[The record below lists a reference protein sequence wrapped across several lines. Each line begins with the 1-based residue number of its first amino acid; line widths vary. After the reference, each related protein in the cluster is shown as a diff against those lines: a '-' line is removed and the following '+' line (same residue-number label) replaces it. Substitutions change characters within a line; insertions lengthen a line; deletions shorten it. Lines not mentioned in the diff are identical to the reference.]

1 MPHPETAASQ
11 RGGLSGGPAQLRSL
25 MSGRRLIAAPGAFDP
40 FTARIIESIGFPAVY
55 LGGNAIGLH
64 LCAGQPMITL
74 TETVECARRVL
85 GAINAPLIVDAGAGF
100 GEPAH
105 THRAVRELERA
116 GIAAIHID
124 DQPYPKRAHYHVG
137 QGGLAPAGHVVDRLS
152 VALQARRNPDFM
164 IFARTD
170 ALRVTR
176 SIDETVERCR
186 AYVETGVDA
195 LMVLDLA
202 PDQAAAIRRQLPGT
216 PLAWFV
222 SPSIQAPSLQELE
235 AAGFKLAL
243 YPFNTVA
250 AIAEAVTAT
259 WVALHD
265 GGRLPQSSMAL
276 GELRDSVQRLIGM
289 PVYWDIERSTFAR
302 DDTSR
307 PCAKRPS

>member
-1 MPHPETAASQ
+1 MPAMSDGPSKLRALMA
-11 RGGLSGGPAQLRSL
+11 GGD
-25 MSGRRLIAAPGAFDP
+25 LIAAPGAFDP

-64 LCAGQPMITL
+64 LCAGQPMVTL
-74 TETVECARRVL
+74 TETVECARQVL
-85 GAINAPLIVDAGAGF
+85 GAIDAPLIVDAGAGF

-124 DQPYPKRAHYHVG
+124 DQPYPKRAHYHAG
-137 QGGLAPAGHVVDRLS
+137 QGGLAAVDEVVQRLT
-152 VALQARRNPDFM
+152 VAIEARRNPEFL

-176 SIDETVERCR
+176 SIDQTTERCR
-186 AYVETGVDA
+186 AYAEAGVDA

-202 PDQAAAIRRQLPGT
+202 PEQVAAVRRELPKI

-222 SPSIQAPSLQELE
+222 SPSIQAPSLQELQ

-243 YPFNTVA
+243 YPFNTIA
-250 AIAEAVTAT
+250 AITEAVTAT
-259 WVALHD
+259 WSALREH
-265 GGRLPQSSMAL
+265 GRLQQSSVTL
-276 GELRDSVQRLIGM
+276 GQLRDSVQHLIGM
-289 PVYWDIERSTFAR
+289 PAYWEIERRMAAR
-302 DDTSR
+302 DRAQDSGHATG
-307 PCAKRPS
+307 KRQP